1 MWIVSGWLRLVYKP
15 KIFVGWRARRVIVNM
30 RLVLYL
36 SVFWLTVGHCEKLF
50 HNRDYSDISPSSQ
63 HQARPVGNQAAA
75 EEYLRKYGWTDQINW
90 ENIQRQKTENSADE
104 HRAPQDWLDRIK
116 EGSSASK
123 QWQQSQAEST
133 TTSAYIEALKQFQ
146 KANGIPVTG
155 ELNKATQEAMNKP
168 RCGVPDRV
176 VSESALLDNETH
188 DILNQTSD
196 FNKTTDTNGGTNM
209 IGTSK
214 VRKKRFLEILLSPSQ
229 REVPVGPDLF
239 NRAPKMAFSKAKL
252 TWRLMG
258 EGYSNQLSVE
268 EQRHVLRMAFR
279 MWSEVIPLEFEEDNH
294 SPASMVDIKLGFGT
308 GRHMGCTRTFDG
320 NGQEFAH
327 AWQFGD
333 IHFDDDDHFTTPNN
347 GNGISL
353 LKVAVH
359 ELGHVLGLPHI
370 YRMGSVMQ
378 PSYIPQDSM
387 FELDWLDRK
396 AIQQLYG
403 VCKSPF
409 DTVFDWIH
417 SEKNEYGETIIQFNT
432 YFFRNNLYWLYENR
446 NNRTRYGDPIPL
458 SVGWQGIPSSGINAF
473 VHIWTWTRDAIY
485 FFKGTQFWRYDNEND
500 QAYTEDAEGKKYPKL
515 ISEGFPGVQGPIDT
529 AFYNKR
535 DQNIYFF
542 KSSNVITFNVN
553 TNQINGYPKRIIDVF
568 PPVVQNDHPIE
579 NLNAAYYSYHY
590 QSIFFFKSNFFWK
603 VVNDWDKK
611 QNPLLPIN
619 GLMPKKNI
627 SDQWFDICDVHYS
640 MLNKN

>member
-1 MWIVSGWLRLVYKP
+1 
-15 KIFVGWRARRVIVNM
+15 M

-50 HNRDYSDISPSSQ
+50 HNRDYSDISSSSQ
-63 HQARPVGNQAAA
+63 HQARPIRNQAAA

-90 ENIQRQKTENSADE
+90 KNIQRQKTENSAGE

-133 TTSAYIEALKQFQ
+133 TTPAYIEALKQFQ

-176 VSESALLDNETH
+176 MSESTLMDNETH

-196 FNKTTDTNGGTNM
+196 LNKTTDTNGGTNM

-239 NRAPKMAFSKAKL
+239 NGAPKMAFSKAKL

-268 EQRHVLRMAFR
+268 EQKHVLRMAFR

-347 GNGISL
+347 GNGINL

-378 PSYIPQDSM
+378 PSYIPQDLM

-396 AIQQLYG
+396 AIQQLY
-403 VCKSPF
+403 
-409 DTVFDWIH
+409 
-417 SEKNEYGETIIQFNT
+417 
-432 YFFRNNLYWLYENR
+432 
-446 NNRTRYGDPIPL
+446 
-458 SVGWQGIPSSGINAF
+458 
-473 VHIWTWTRDAIY
+473 
-485 FFKGTQFWRYDNEND
+485 GTQFWRYDNEND

-529 AFYNKR
+529 AFYNKM

-553 TNQINGYPKRIIDVF
+553 TNQIIGYPKRIIDVF

-579 NLNAAYYSYHY
+579 NLNAVYYSYHY
-590 QSIFFFKSNFFWK
+590 QSIFFFKSNLFWK